1 MIVVERKMATR
12 QGTLGLNVAG
22 AEAQAQVI
30 GGLRFDWAV
39 IAASAWLVGGAFLDG
54 WAHNHGKVDNT
65 FFTPWHAVLYSGYLA
80 VAVVILGA
88 MILNKLRGVSWG
100 RALPGGY
107 ELSLIGVAVFALGG
121 VGDLIWH
128 NLFGFE
134 VDIEALLSPTHL
146 MLVTGVVLMVSGPI
160 RAAWHRTT
168 AETQARGLAAY
179 LPIVLSALY
188 VYSILTFITQFSH
201 PFQNPFP
208 FVQFKPASRDNF
220 YPVGLGTVDILL
232 HSALLMGVVLLVLRR
247 WSLPFGSLTLLF
259 TANGALM
266 TTQHDWYS
274 LIPVALLAGL
284 AADVLL
290 WRWKPITGNRNRF
303 RTFAFAVPAIFYAL
317 YFGAL
322 ALMGGVWW
330 SIHMWAGVIVMAGAV
345 GLFMSYLVM
354 QPQIP
359 AEA

>member
-1 MIVVERKMATR
+1 MATR

-22 AEAQAQVI
+22 AAAQTQAI
-30 GGLRFDWAV
+30 GGLKFDWAV
-39 IAASAWLVGGAFLDG
+39 FATSAWLVGGAFLDG
-54 WAHNHGKVDNT
+54 WAHNHNRVDDT

-80 VAVVILGA
+80 VAVVILSG

-100 RALPGGY
+100 RALPQGY
-107 ELSLIGVAVFALGG
+107 ELSLLGVAVFAVGG
-121 VGDLIWH
+121 AGDLIWH

-134 VDIEALLSPTHL
+134 VNIEALLSPTHL
-146 MLVTGVVLMVSGPI
+146 MLVTGVVLMVSGPM
-160 RAAWHRTT
+160 RAAWKRTT
-168 AETQARGLAAY
+168 AETQERGLAAY

-188 VYSILTFITQFSH
+188 VLSILTFITQFSH

-208 FVQFKPASRDNF
+208 SVEYQPSGRDNF
-220 YPVGLGTVDILL
+220 YQVGLGTVDILL

-259 TANGALM
+259 AANGALM
-266 TTQHDWYS
+266 ATQHDWYS
-274 LIPVALLAGL
+274 LIPVALLGGL
-284 AADVLL
+284 AADILL
-290 WRWKPITGNRNRF
+290 WRWKPIMGNRNRV
-303 RTFAFAVPAIFYAL
+303 RVFAFAVPAIFYAL

-322 ALMGGVWW
+322 ALLGGVWW

-345 GLFMSYLVM
+345 GLLISYLVV

-359 AEA
+359 AES

>member
-1 MIVVERKMATR
+1 MATR
-12 QGTLGLNVAG
+12 QGTLDLNVRG
-22 AEAQAQVI
+22 AEAQTQAI

-39 IAASAWLVGGAFLDG
+39 IATSAWLVGGVFLDG

-80 VAVVILGA
+80 VAVVILGG
-88 MILNKLRGVSWG
+88 MILNKLRGVTWG
-100 RALPGGY
+100 RALPNGY
-107 ELSLIGVAVFALGG
+107 ALSLIGVAIFAVGG
-121 VGDLIWH
+121 GSDLIWH
-128 NLFGFE
+128 ILFGFE

-146 MLVTGVVLMVSGPI
+146 ALVTGVVLMVSGPV
-160 RAAWHRTT
+160 RAAWRRTT

-179 LPIVLSALY
+179 LPIVLSALF
-188 VYSILTFITQFSH
+188 VLSILTFITQFSH

-208 FVQFKPASRDNF
+208 SVEYQPSSRENF
-220 YPVGLGTVDILL
+220 YPVALGTVNILL
-232 HSALLMGVVLLVLRR
+232 NSALLMGLVLLVLRR

-266 TTQHDWYS
+266 ATQHDWYS

-290 WRWKPITGNRNRF
+290 WRWKSITSNRNLF
-303 RTFAFAVPAIFYAL
+303 RVFAFAVPAIYYAL

-322 ALMGGVWW
+322 ALLGGVWW
-330 SIHMWAGVIVMAGAV
+330 SIHLWAGVIVMAGAV
-345 GLFMSYLVM
+345 GLFISYLIV